1 MGGVN
6 AEHVLELA
14 AVDDQDPVEAL
25 APECADPALGV
36 RVGVW
41 RSDRRADDRHAFAA
55 EDLVEAAAKLAVAV
69 VEEEAKGPL
78 PIVEEHQQVP
88 RLLCD
93 PATIRIGHARDEL
106 NPAALERDEEEDID
120 SRQPDGLDG
129 QEITC
134 EIVAACWRRNR
145 RQLALPR
152 SAAPC
157 TSSLIRGRPGRRC
170 GYVQRRATSRRCQ
183 RSSVRGLT
191 EKTAHACRGRARLS
205 AVNNSRSASR
215 SCGRRVWRRKI
226 DSSCRSTRISNSFD
240 PGDRQR
246 STTSSNRRRTTTY
259 ASDHSTR
266 DLQRAG
272 IADATRPRAQHRL
285 DTGDRVFD
293 PHARPNTCA
302 RSLARRTGTALHHA
316 AAVGRPSAPRQGKPC
331 ACRWRNLWILPPGP
345 SLA

>member
-14 AVDDQDPVEAL
+14 AL
-25 APECADPALGV
+25 TIRIRSRHSRRSGADPALGV
-36 RVGVW
+36 GVGVW

-55 EDLVEAAAKLAVAV
+55 EDLVEAAAELAVAV
-69 VEEEAKGPL
+69 VEEEAEGLL
-78 PIVEEHQQVP
+78 PVVEEHQQVP
-88 RLLCD
+88 RRLCD
-93 PATIRIGHARDEL
+93 PVTIRISRARDEL
-106 NPAALERDEEEDID
+106 DLAALERDEEEDID

-272 IADATRPRAQHRL
+272 IADATRPPAQHRL
-285 DTGDRVFD
+285 DTGDRVFE
-293 PHARPNTCA
+293 PRGLQPVAI
-302 RSLARRTGTALHHA
+302 SGKSTGT
-316 AAVGRPSAPRQGKPC
+316 RNRKNK
-331 ACRWRNLWILPPGP
+331 RNLLPPAATGCDGKEGV
-345 SLA
+345 